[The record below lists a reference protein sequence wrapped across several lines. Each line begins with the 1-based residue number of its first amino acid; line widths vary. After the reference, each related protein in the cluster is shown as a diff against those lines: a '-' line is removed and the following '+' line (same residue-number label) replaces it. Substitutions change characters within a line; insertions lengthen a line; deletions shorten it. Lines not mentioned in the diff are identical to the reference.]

1 MFGTQGVSNTRY
13 QPGSVTGGYIDAKI
27 TNTTVHIR

>member
-1 MFGTQGVSNTRY
+1 MFGAQGVSNTRY

-27 TNTTVHIR
+27 SNTR